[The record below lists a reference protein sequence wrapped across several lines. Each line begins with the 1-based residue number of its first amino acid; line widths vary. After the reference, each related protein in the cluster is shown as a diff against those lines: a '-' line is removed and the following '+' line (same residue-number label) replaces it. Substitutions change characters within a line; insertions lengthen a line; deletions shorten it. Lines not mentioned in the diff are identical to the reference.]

1 VRDRHSKRTARCSLG
16 VSVNQLVVTGGFGE
30 ELDLILRDH
39 VSVTVTKMNVHRLLE
54 LVETV

>member
-1 VRDRHSKRTARCSLG
+1 
-16 VSVNQLVVTGGFGE
+16 VVTGGFGE

-39 VSVTVTKMNVHRLLE
+39 VSVTATKMNVHRLLE